1 MNGVKGNM
9 NSSTDVDTWTG
20 IQQSSFI
27 LNHSINKSLRYNQN
41 HRYLYKNG
49 DSFVQ
54 YGNVISTDISDWV
67 VRGKKLSDDSNLRIK
82 MVKEQEDE
90 KYTTQDFMLKAKME
104 KQKKE
109 EEENDRKKNLQN

>member
-1 MNGVKGNM
+1 M
-9 NSSTDVDTWTG
+9 
-20 IQQSSFI
+20 
-27 LNHSINKSLRYNQN
+27 
-41 HRYLYKNG
+41 
-49 DSFVQ
+49 
-54 YGNVISTDISDWV
+54 
-67 VRGKKLSDDSNLRIK
+67 RGKKLSDDSNLRIK